1 MFITWLGQSCFKIQS
16 RDVQVITDPVSKKS
30 GLKQPRFANID
41 IVTISNPEYNPGK
54 LKTDALI
61 IDGPGE
67 YEAKQV
73 YVKGIAIEH
82 ENGNSP
88 ITVYWIEM
96 EGVSMG
102 HLGSLNG
109 ALTDQQLESL
119 EGLDVLFIPVGDN
132 GVLDAK
138 KASEVISQI
147 EPRIVIPMHY
157 KISGLTEKRDT
168 IDNFKKAMG
177 VNGIEKLED
186 RLTIKKKEL
195 PQDDMQVTI
204 LQPQ

>member
-1 MFITWLGQSCFKIQS
+1 
-16 RDVQVITDPVSKKS
+16 
-30 GLKQPRFANID
+30 
-41 IVTISNPEYNPGK
+41 
-54 LKTDALI
+54 
-61 IDGPGE
+61 
-67 YEAKQV
+67 
-73 YVKGIAIEH
+73 
-82 ENGNSP
+82 
-88 ITVYWIEM
+88 
-96 EGVSMG
+96 
-102 HLGSLNG
+102 
-109 ALTDQQLESL
+109 
-119 EGLDVLFIPVGDN
+119 
-132 GVLDAK
+132 LDAK

-177 VNGIEKLED
+177 VNGIEKLEG